1 MNYQFKTNVKE
12 KEYQSFIKNNSAVS
26 FMQEYPW
33 GDIKVDWEHLHCGLY
48 QDNKLVAVCLILI
61 RTFPL
66 GIKLFYI
73 PRGYVI
79 DFENKELVDVFT
91 KEIKKLAKQYHAY
104 SVKIDP
110 NFCIKEYSSK
120 ELDSTD
126 KFKVPTIYSKHYQLK
141 NQNLLKAGFHHHKLT
156 TKIDD
161 SQQPRFNMSVALV
174 GDSFEPL
181 DDAQIKTSFKK
192 RIREYLGNYHDKR
205 GVFFEHTNDVNRI
218 DEFMD
223 IINKTEARQNII
235 LRNKDYFIHIMKK
248 FDAYLFFGKVNLE
261 EYLTF
266 LKQKGKPKEIEEVE
280 NLIAKGNK
288 IINLSTALVI
298 LPKNVK
304 GIRTSEYLYAGND
317 LQFAK
322 LNVSYGLVY
331 DICKFSA
338 KQNCHFCN
346 LGGVSG
352 TLDDHLTTFKSRF
365 NAIIWEFAGE
375 YDLIIHPILYY
386 PIEKL
391 LPIAKKIYRR
401 FMK

>member
-1 MNYQFKTNVKE
+1 MNYQFKINIKE
-12 KEYQSFIKNNSAVS
+12 KEYQAFIEENSAVS
-26 FMQEYPW
+26 FMQEYHW
-33 GDIKVDWEHLHCGLY
+33 GDIKLDWEHLHCGLY
-48 QDNKLVAVCLILI
+48 QDKKLVAVCLILI
-61 RTFPL
+61 RTFPM

-79 DFENKELVDVFT
+79 DFENAELVKIFT
-91 KEIKKLAKQYHAY
+91 KEIKALAKQYHAY

-120 ELDSTD
+120 ELDS
-126 KFKVPTIYSKHYQLK
+126 KEKCNVPTIYSKHYELK
-141 NQNLLKAGFHHHKLT
+141 NQNLLNAGFHHHKLT

-174 GDSFEPL
+174 NEKFEPL
-181 DDAQIKTSFKK
+181 NNAEIKTSFKK

-205 GVFFEHTNDVNRI
+205 GVFFEHTNDINRI

-235 LRNKDYFIHIMKK
+235 LRNKDYFVNIMQK
-248 FDAYLFFGKVNLE
+248 FDAYLFFGKVDLE
-261 EYLTF
+261 KYLTF
-266 LKQKGKPKEIEEVE
+266 LKQKGKDSEIKEVE
-280 NLIAKGNK
+280 ELIEKGNK

-338 KQNCHFCN
+338 EQNCQFCN

-365 NAIIWEFAGE
+365 NAIIWEFTGE
-375 YDLIIHPILYY
+375 YDFIINPILYY
-386 PIEKL
+386 PIEKF
-391 LPIAKKIYRR
+391 LPTAKKIYRR
-401 FMK
+401 LKK